1 MSSWLKRPGMVS
13 VLLLKRFAHALLY
26 PRPLIGLIYL
36 SRFFRDLRVYRQAS
50 SSENIGWRDLYPS
63 LLDRVTKTQF
73 DPHYFYQGAWLARE
87 VAAFEP
93 KDHVDIGS
101 SVMVIGVLSGFVKTT
116 FVDYRP
122 LKAILPGLSCLPGDI
137 NRLSFEDRA
146 IESLSCLHVIEHIGL
161 GRYGDP
167 LDPHGS
173 VKAAS
178 ELQRVLKPGGRLY
191 LSVPVGRERVCF
203 NAHRVFAPETIPT
216 LFPQLEL
223 LNFSYVSDE
232 GLFYADQQFSNA
244 AVSEYACGMFVFE
257 KNG

>member
-1 MSSWLKRPGMVS
+1 MDSTFKRMF
-13 VLLLKRFAHALLY
+13 RNWIAALIY
-26 PRPLIGLIYL
+26 PRPMIGMFLIPRYVA
-36 SRFFRDLRVYRQAS
+36 DYYRYRTCAGAERLQLVDTHPCLA
-50 SSENIGWRDLYPS
+50 
-63 LLDRVTKTQF
+63 DRTSHTSF
-73 DPHYFYQGAWLARE
+73 DAHYFYQGAWLARCI
-87 VAAFEP
+87 AKAKP
-93 KDHVDIGS
+93 KKHVDVGS
-101 SVMVIGVLSGFVKTT
+101 SVMMVGVLSGEVETLFI
-116 FVDYRP
+116 DYRP
-122 LKAILPGLSCLPGDI
+122 LLIRLKNLESIPGDI
-137 NRLSFEDRA
+137 TDLQLATNSV
-146 IESLSCLHVIEHIGL
+146 ESLSCLHVIEHIGL

-167 LDPHGS
+167 LDPRGS

-178 ELQRVLKPGGRLY
+178 ELQRALKPSGRLY

-232 GLFYADQQFSNA
+232 GLFYADQQFGNA